1 MLKEEV
7 FVKNRILVIAL
18 CLFLSPLACF
28 SGSETTHRQK
38 KSEERA
44 SDTQTESPAQ
54 KDTARS
60 GVSMRVL
67 WSVSGY
73 VIPEGNAA
81 TEQQARALLFK
92 PLDIGESWITFDGK
106 TCHNVTF
113 TRETVQARDFLKN
126 RYGTTPAALN
136 IPDEP
141 VVVFKTDCNL
151 QGFTE
156 YLRLQDRQLLI
167 QRDGVFY
174 YLQPAVNY

>member
-7 FVKNRILVIAL
+7 FVKNRILVIAF
-18 CLFLSPLACF
+18 CLFLLPLASFLGC
-28 SGSETTHRQK
+28 EPTHPQK
-38 KSEERA
+38 KKEE
-44 SDTQTESPAQ
+44 SVLNSHNHPTAQ
-54 KDTARS
+54 NDAAKS

-113 TRETVQARDFLKN
+113 TRETVQARDFLKT
-126 RYGTTPAALN
+126 RFGTTPAALN

-141 VVVFKTDCNL
+141 VVVFKTSCNL

-156 YLRLQDRQLLI
+156 YLRLQDRRLVI
-167 QRDGVFY
+167 HRDGVFY
-174 YLQPAVNY
+174 YFQPAVNY